1 MTLFILI
8 AVALTIAAV
17 AVVIVPLVRKSGATP
32 SPAIWAALG
41 ATGLLVFGGG
51 LLYYAWGNVGW
62 SQVQADAVTPQN
74 MVSRLARRLEKNP
87 DDIDGWLRLG
97 HSYTVLE
104 QYPLAIRAY
113 QKANEL
119 GGGKNFDAVLGL
131 GEALVLSSDSEFTGR
146 GAKFLEQALEMNPK
160 SGQALFYGAVAAMR
174 RGELPLARERFSALL
189 TLDPPPADNVKAIF
203 EQQIKAIDEQLAQQG
218 GAGGSAPGTSGTEAR
233 TAGSPPGMSS
243 RGGSSGAAAENGAD
257 GGGASGGSSA
267 AAGSVPPVRVRVT
280 LSAKLSGEA
289 LSSLPLFVFVRDP
302 RAAGPPL
309 AVKRLKA
316 TFPQTVEIT
325 TQDSMLPNHSF
336 TKGQLVEVVARVSKS
351 GGPVQ
356 AAGDLFGLAA
366 HKVGDE
372 GVVDIQVEHVSP

>member
-1 MTLFILI
+1 MTTFILI
-8 AVALTIAAV
+8 AIALTIAAV
-17 AVVIVPLVRKSGATP
+17 GVVVVPLVRRSGATP
-32 SPAIWAALG
+32 APATWAALG

-51 LLYYAWGNVGW
+51 LLYYEWGNHTW
-62 SQVQADAVTPQN
+62 SQVETDAVTPQN

-87 DDIDGWLRLG
+87 DDLDGWLRLG

-146 GAKFLEQALEMNPK
+146 GSKYLEQALQMNPR
-160 SGQALFYGAVAAMR
+160 SGQALFYGAVAAVR
-174 RGELPLARERFSALL
+174 RGDLPLARERFSTLL
-189 TLDPPPADNVKAIF
+189 TLDPPPQDNVRAIF
-203 EQQIKAIDEQLAQQG
+203 EQQIKAIDAQLAQQG
-218 GAGGSAPGTSGTEAR
+218 GGSAPA
-233 TAGSPPGMSS
+233 AGKS
-243 RGGSSGAAAENGAD
+243 AAGDEVA
-257 GGGASGGSSA
+257 SA
-267 AAGSVPPVRVRVT
+267 AAVPPVRVRVT
-280 LSAKLSGEA
+280 LSGKLNAEA

-316 TFPQTVEIT
+316 TFPQTVELT
-325 TQDSMLPNHSF
+325 TQDSMLPGHSF
-336 TKGQLVEVVARVSKS
+336 TRGQLVEVVARVSKS
-351 GGPVQ
+351 GNPGES
-356 AAGDLFGLAA
+356 AGDLFGLAA
-366 HKVGDE
+366 HKVGDS

>member
-1 MTLFILI
+1 MTTFILI
-8 AVALTIAAV
+8 AVVLTIAAV
-17 AVVIVPLVRKSGATP
+17 AVVIIPLVRKSGATP
-32 SPAIWAALG
+32 SPAIWTALG
-41 ATGLLVFGGG
+41 ATGVLVFGGG

-87 DDIDGWLRLG
+87 DDLDGWLRLG

-218 GAGGSAPGTSGTEAR
+218 GAGGSAPGAASADAR
-233 TAGSPPGMSS
+233 AAGSPGT
-243 RGGSSGAAAENGAD
+243 RGGSPGAAAGSGAD
-257 GGGASGGSSA
+257 GGGAPSDNTA

-280 LSAKLSGEA
+280 LSAKLSADA

-325 TQDSMLPNHSF
+325 TRDSMLPDHSF

-356 AAGDLFGLAA
+356 SAGDLFGLAA
-366 HKVGDE
+366 HKVGDG

>member
-1 MTLFILI
+1 MTTFILI
-8 AVALTIAAV
+8 AVALTIAVVAAV
-17 AVVIVPLVRKSGATP
+17 IIPLVRKSGATP
-32 SPAIWAALG
+32 APAIWTALG
-41 ATGLLVFGGG
+41 ATGVLVFGGG
-51 LLYYAWGNVGW
+51 LLYYAWGNPGW
-62 SQVQADAVTPQN
+62 TQVKDDAVTPQN

-87 DDIDGWLRLG
+87 NDLDGWLRLG

-119 GGGKNFDAVLGL
+119 GGGKIFDAVLGM
-131 GEALVLSSDSEFTGR
+131 GEALVLSSDTEFTGR
-146 GAKFLEQALEMNPK
+146 GGKFLEQALEMDPK

-174 RGELPLARERFSALL
+174 RGELPLARERFSSLL

-203 EQQIKAIDEQLAQQG
+203 EQQIKAIDAQLAQG
-218 GAGGSAPGTSGTEAR
+218 GAAGAGGGADGR
-233 TAGSPPGMSS
+233 TAGSPGA
-243 RGGSSGAAAENGAD
+243 RGGSPGAAANPGGTD
-257 GGGASGGSSA
+257 GSAGGTA
-267 AAGSVPPVRVRVT
+267 AAGGSVPPVRVRVT
-280 LSAKLSGEA
+280 LSSKLNAGE

-336 TKGQLVEVVARVSKS
+336 TNGQLVEVVARVSKS

-356 AAGDLFGLAA
+356 SAGDLFGLAA
-366 HKVGDE
+366 HKVGDG